1 MNISDFVKLSKMLRD
16 IITSTVPCH
25 RVQEMAV
32 DETDFQQ
39 FPDVSFE
46 PKKQETMFVMMV
58 KKLEDPLIITIVVL
72 VATQLISFAI
82 FGYAIHTLKKE
93 KRSIDVELFGM
104 KEIQSTTEN
113 NELSPNGPHPN
124 EPLPNEPL
132 LNEPSL
138 KEPSPNEPSL
148 KEPNESSPSSAS
160 GEKN

>member
-1 MNISDFVKLSKMLRD
+1 MVRD
-16 IITSTVPCH
+16 VITSTVPCH

-32 DETDFQQ
+32 DEMDFQQ
-39 FPDVSFE
+39 FPDVSLE
-46 PKKQETMFVMMV
+46 PKKQETMFVKMV

-82 FGYAIHTLKKE
+82 FGYAIHALKKQ
-93 KRSIDVELFGM
+93 KRSVDVELIGM

-113 NELSPNGPHPN
+113 NEPNGPHPN

-132 LNEPSL
+132 NKPSL
-138 KEPSPNEPSL
+138 KEPHPNEPSL